1 MPGKYWNSV
10 GDCNRAN
17 KWRGRGLN
25 HTNEEIKEIL
35 VLFHECKNCQK
46 CGKILSYEN
55 GKSSQKCMDHD
66 HDTGKFRAVLC
77 RGCNIHHHRT
87 KKPRKR
93 MSEEQR
99 KHNIR
104 MTQQRTDAKRK
115 NTEHRKNYNKNYN
128 KQYAERNRERLKKQN
143 KEKYNYIKSW
153 GGDKR
158 NNCNLLEI
166 SLDIF
171 D

>member
-35 VLFHECKNCQK
+35 VSFHECNYCQK
-46 CGKILSYEN
+46 CGKILSYEY
-55 GKSSQKCMDHD
+55 GHHSQKCMDHD
-66 HDTGKFRAVLC
+66 HDTGKFRAILC
-77 RGCNIHHHRT
+77 RGCNTHHHRT
-87 KKPRKR
+87 EKPRKR

-99 KHNIR
+99 KLHIR
-104 MTQQRTDAKRK
+104 MSMKKHDEKRK
-115 NTEHRKNYNKNYN
+115 NTEHRKNYNRNYG
-128 KQYAERNRERLKKQN
+128 KQYGEKNKERLKKQK
-143 KEKYNYIKSW
+143 KEKYNYLRSW

-158 NNCNLLEI
+158 CNNNLLAI

-171 D
+171 V